1 MADVSKWASK
11 TLQAALS
18 GTAIDLNG
26 GATIKAVPLASAYTF
41 DQDAHDF
48 ANDLTNEITTGGLN
62 RKTLTGCAVSYNTG
76 TNVISWTFSPFTWT
90 AVTTSTLR
98 QIAYIL
104 DTGTDSTSRIIKVDT
119 YDVDKSASGNDIT
132 VTAAAGG
139 AATVT
144 VA

>member
-18 GTAIDLNG
+18 GATVDLNG
-26 GATIKAVPLASAYTF
+26 GATIKAVPLTSSYTF
-41 DQDAHDF
+41 DQDTHDF
-48 ANDLTNEITTGGLN
+48 AADLTNEVTTGSFS
-62 RKTLTGCAVSYNTG
+62 RVTLSGCTVAYNTG
-76 TNVISWTFSPFTWT
+76 TNVISWTFTAFTWT
-90 AVTTSTLR
+90 AVTGTFR

-104 DTGTDSTSRIIKVDT
+104 DTGSDATSRIIKVDT
-119 YDVDKSASGNDIT
+119 FDADKVASGNDVT
-132 VTAAAGG
+132 VTAAGGG

>member
-26 GATIKAVPLASAYTF
+26 GATIKAVPLTSAYTF

-48 ANDLTNEITTGGLN
+48 ANDLTNEITTGSFT
-62 RKTLTGCAVSYNTG
+62 RKTLSGCAVSYNTG
-76 TNVISWTFSPFTWT
+76 TNVISWTFTAFTWS
-90 AVTTSTLR
+90 AVTTSALR
-98 QIAYIL
+98 QVAYIL
-104 DTGTDSTSRIIKVDT
+104 DTGSDATSRIIKVDT
-119 YDVDKSASGNDIT
+119 YDADKSASGNDVT

-144 VA
+144 VS

>member
-26 GATIKAVPLASAYTF
+26 GATIKAVPLASGYTF

-62 RKTLTGCAVSYNTG
+62 RKTLTGCTVAYNSG
-76 TNVISWTFSPFTWT
+76 TNVLSWTFTAFTWT
-90 AVTTSTLR
+90 GVTTTTLR
-98 QIAYIL
+98 QVAYIL
-104 DTGTDSTSRIIKVDT
+104 DTGSDATSRIIKVDT
-119 YDVDKSASGNDIT
+119 YDVDKSASGNDVT
-132 VTAAAGG
+132 VTASAGG
-139 AATVT
+139 AATIT
-144 VA
+144 VS

>member
-18 GTAIDLNG
+18 GVAIDLNG
-26 GATIKAVPLASAYTF
+26 GATIKAVPLTSAYTF

-48 ANDLTNEITTGGLN
+48 AADLTNEITTGAFT
-62 RKTLTGCAVSYNTG
+62 RKTLTGCAVAYNTG
-76 TNVISWTFSPFTWT
+76 TNVLSWTFDPFTWA
-90 AVTTSTLR
+90 AVTTTALR

-104 DTGTDSTSRIIKVDT
+104 DTGVDATSRIIKVDT
-119 YDVDKSASGNDIT
+119 YDADKSASGNDVT
-132 VTAAAGG
+132 VTAAGGG

-144 VA
+144 IA

>member
-18 GTAIDLNG
+18 GVAIDLNG
-26 GATIKAVPLASAYTF
+26 GATVKAVPLTSVYTF

-48 ANDLTNEITTGGLN
+48 ANDLTGEIATGGLN
-62 RKTLTGCAVSYNTG
+62 RKTLTGCAVSYNTT
-76 TNVISWTFSPFTWT
+76 TNVISWTFNPYTWPT
-90 AVTTSTLR
+90 VTTTALR
-98 QIAYIL
+98 QVAYIL

-119 YDVDKSASGNDIT
+119 YDVDKTASGNDVT

-144 VA
+144 VS

>member
-11 TLQAALS
+11 TLQASLS

-26 GATIKAVPLASAYTF
+26 GATIKAVPLTSAYTF

-48 ANDLTNEITTGGLN
+48 AADLTNEVTTGSFT

-76 TNVISWTFSPFTWT
+76 TNVISWTHSAFTWT
-90 AVTTSTLR
+90 AVTGTFR
-98 QIAYIL
+98 QIAYII
-104 DTGTDSTSRIIKVDT
+104 DTGSDATSRIIKVDT
-119 YDVDKSASGNDIT
+119 FDADKVASGNDVT

-144 VA
+144 VS